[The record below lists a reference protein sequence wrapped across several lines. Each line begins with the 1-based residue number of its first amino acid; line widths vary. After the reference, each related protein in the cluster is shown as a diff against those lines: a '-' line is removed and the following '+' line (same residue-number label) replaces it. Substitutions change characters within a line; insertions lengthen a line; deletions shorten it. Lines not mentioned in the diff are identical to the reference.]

1 MTNQNRK
8 IFNAALFIVNA
19 LEELRE
25 YIEGNN
31 ITNQEESDIILSMI
45 EGLKNM
51 GNALCNLSE
60 TKMQLEDNNS
70 SCDDCNGNNVC
81 NVNSNKKN
89 DNTFG
94 TLNNDTKITEEVMNY
109 VKEIKEEIRKN
120 KEKNE

>member
-1 MTNQNRK
+1 MENQNRK

-25 YIEGNN
+25 YVDGSN
-31 ITNQEESDIILSMI
+31 ITDQEESDMILSMI

-60 TKMQLEDNNS
+60 SKMSENDD
-70 SCDDCNGNNVC
+70 SCDSCKDNNVC
-81 NVNSNKKN
+81 GIGKKQVN

-94 TLNNDTKITEEVMNY
+94 TLNNDTKITKEVMDY
-109 VKEIKEEIRKN
+109 VKEIKEEIQRK
-120 KEKNE
+120 KQENE